1 MTIEHLDDILGRHA
15 LFKGLSASFTD
26 LMVGCSKNVVFHEG
40 EYLCREGDP
49 ADEIFLVRHGHVGL
63 EISAPGRGSM
73 MFQTAGTDEVIGLSW
88 LVPPYRWTYDGRAIE
103 TTRAISINAQ
113 CLREKCEKDHD
124 LGYEVMKRFTPVIV
138 ERLHS
143 TRLQLLDLYGGRG

>member
-73 MFQTAGTDEVIGLSW
+73 MFQTAGPDEVIGLSW

-143 TRLQLLDLYGGRG
+143 TRLQLLDLYGSRG

>member
-1 MTIEHLDDILGRHA
+1 MTIEHLDEIIGRHA
-15 LFKGLSASFTD
+15 LFKGLSTSFTD

-73 MFQTAGTDEVIGLSW
+73 IFQTAGPDEVIGLSW

-138 ERLHS
+138 ERLHA
-143 TRLQLLDLYGGRG
+143 TRLQILDLYGSRG

>member
-73 MFQTAGTDEVIGLSW
+73 MFQTAGPDEVIGLSW